1 MRDTEKKLKKSNVKI
16 YVIFAVIVLG
26 SLIGGFF
33 AGRQVGANKET
44 LESIDW
50 DSMWRL
56 ISVTLP
62 IVYTVAMAA
71 LFIVTFV
78 MYGRIKSAVKSW
90 DGDDEDVIDVIERK
104 ITLASFL
111 PCMRHLQVFLCFRY
125 VYMPLKE
132 RAAPQSLR
140 GMQYFLS

>member
-50 DSMWRL
+50 D
-56 ISVTLP
+56 
-62 IVYTVAMAA
+62 
-71 LFIVTFV
+71 
-78 MYGRIKSAVKSW
+78 
-90 DGDDEDVIDVIERK
+90 
-104 ITLASFL
+104 
-111 PCMRHLQVFLCFRY
+111 
-125 VYMPLKE
+125 
-132 RAAPQSLR
+132 
-140 GMQYFLS
+140 